1 MVHHLNGKKRI
12 CGSARRMKS
21 GRMVIVVLLVWSLG
35 PLAWQLYTSF
45 CTDQALVMPFAS
57 HEQRW
62 TLTHY
67 QSVLTSNPPFT
78 RYLFNSLFA
87 GFVSTIL
94 TLLLAIPAG
103 YCLSKLG
110 KRSAL
115 IIKCLLIGC
124 ALFPYVLLFLA
135 LLEIA
140 RFLQLGNSLI
150 ALAVPYA
157 ALSQPLAVL
166 LLTSAFSDLP
176 SELEDAARV
185 EGLTLLQRFR
195 WILLPLISP
204 AIASTAILVFLFSWN
219 EYPIALT
226 WISDSDKLTLPVA
239 MARIAGSSIHSVPYG
254 PYAAATVIGS
264 IPLIL
269 LVMVFQKPIVSGLT
283 TGAVKG

>member
-1 MVHHLNGKKRI
+1 MACHLG
-12 CGSARRMKS
+12 GTESFRRSFRKMKVT
-21 GRMVIVVLLVWSLG
+21 RFVIVSLLIWSLG

-45 CTDQALVMPFAS
+45 CTDQALVTPFAS
-57 HEQRW
+57 LDQRW
-62 TLTHY
+62 TLAHY
-67 QSVLTSNPPFT
+67 QSVLQSNPPFI
-78 RYLFNSLFA
+78 RYLLNSLFA
-87 GFVSTIL
+87 GAISTIL
-94 TLLLAIPAG
+94 TLLLAIPAS
-103 YCLSKLG
+103 YSLSKLG

-115 IIKCLLIGC
+115 IIKCVLIGC

-140 RFLQLGNSLI
+140 RYLQLGNNLI
-150 ALAVPYA
+150 ALAIPYA

-166 LLTSAFSDLP
+166 LLTNAFSDLP
-176 SELEDAARV
+176 PELEDAARV
-185 EGLTLLQRFR
+185 EGLSILQRFR

-226 WISDSDKLTLPVA
+226 WISDSDQLTLPVA

-264 IPLIL
+264 IPLIV

>member
-1 MVHHLNGKKRI
+1 MARDHSDEEPLCWSLFQMR
-12 CGSARRMKS
+12 SARFL
-21 GRMVIVVLLVWSLG
+21 IIALLIWSLG
-35 PLAWQLYTSF
+35 PLAWQLYTAF
-45 CTDQALVMPFAS
+45 CTDQALVTPFAAL
-57 HEQRW
+57 EQRW
-62 TLTHY
+62 TLAHY
-67 QSVLTSNPPFT
+67 QSVLQSNPPFI

-87 GFVSTIL
+87 GAISTLL
-94 TLLLAIPAG
+94 TLLLAIPAS
-103 YCLSKLG
+103 YSLSKLG
-110 KRSAL
+110 QRSAL

-140 RFLQLGNSLI
+140 RYLQLGNSLV
-150 ALAVPYA
+150 ALSIPYA

-166 LLTSAFSDLP
+166 LLTNAFSDLP
-176 SELEDAARV
+176 PELEDAARV
-185 EGLTLLQRFR
+185 EGLSVLQRFR

>member
-1 MVHHLNGKKRI
+1 
-12 CGSARRMKS
+12 MKS
-21 GRMVIVVLLVWSLG
+21 GRMVIVVLLIWSLG

-103 YCLSKLG
+103 YCLSKLV

>member
-1 MVHHLNGKKRI
+1 MACDRNGEATILRSR
-12 CGSARRMKS
+12 CRMKPT
-21 GRMVIVVLLVWSLG
+21 RVVMIALLLWSLG

-45 CTDQALVMPFAS
+45 CTDQALVMPFAV
-57 HEQRW
+57 HDQRW
-62 TLTHY
+62 TLAHY
-67 QSVLTSNPPFT
+67 QSVLTSNPPFI

-87 GFVSTIL
+87 GTISTLL
-94 TLLLAIPAG
+94 TLLLAIPAS
-103 YCLSKLG
+103 YSLSKLAR
-110 KRSAL
+110 RSAL
-115 IIKCLLIGC
+115 LIKCLLIGC

-140 RFLQLGNSLI
+140 RYLQLGNSLI
-150 ALAVPYA
+150 ALAIPYA

-166 LLTSAFSDLP
+166 LLTNAFSDLP

-185 EGLTLLQRFR
+185 EGLGVLQRFR

-254 PYAAATVIGS
+254 PYAAATVLGS
-264 IPLIL
+264 IPLVI

>member
-1 MVHHLNGKKRI
+1 
-12 CGSARRMKS
+12 MKAT
-21 GRMVIVVLLVWSLG
+21 RFLILALLVWSLA
-35 PLAWQLYTSF
+35 PLTWQLYTSF
-45 CTDQALVMPFAS
+45 CTDQALVTPFAS
-57 HEQRW
+57 LNQRW
-62 TLTHY
+62 TLDHY
-67 QSVLTSNPPFT
+67 QSVLNSNPPFI
-78 RYLFNSLFA
+78 RYLLNSLFV
-87 GFVSTIL
+87 GGLSTFL
-94 TLLLAIPAG
+94 TLLLAIPAS
-103 YCLSKLG
+103 YSLSKMG
-110 KRSAL
+110 RRSSL
-115 IIKCLLIGC
+115 IIKFFLIGC

-140 RFLQLGNSLI
+140 RYLQLGNSLI

-157 ALSQPLAVL
+157 ALSQPLAIL
-166 LLTSAFSDLP
+166 LLTNAFSDLP
-176 SELEDAARV
+176 AELEDAARV
-185 EGLTLLQRFR
+185 EGLSVVQRFR

-226 WISDSDKLTLPVA
+226 WISDSGKLTLPVA

>member
-1 MVHHLNGKKRI
+1 MARDHSDEEPLCWSLFQMR
-12 CGSARRMKS
+12 SARFL
-21 GRMVIVVLLVWSLG
+21 IIALLIWSLG

-45 CTDQALVMPFAS
+45 CTDQALVTPFAAL
-57 HEQRW
+57 EQRW
-62 TLTHY
+62 TLAHY
-67 QSVLTSNPPFT
+67 QSVLQSNPPFI

-87 GFVSTIL
+87 GAISTLL
-94 TLLLAIPAG
+94 TLLLAIPAS
-103 YCLSKLG
+103 YSLSKLG
-110 KRSAL
+110 QRSAL

-140 RFLQLGNSLI
+140 RYLQLGNSLV
-150 ALAVPYA
+150 ALSIPYA

-166 LLTSAFSDLP
+166 LLTNAFSDLP
-176 SELEDAARV
+176 PELEDAARV
-185 EGLTLLQRFR
+185 EGLSVLQRFR

-254 PYAAATVIGS
+254 PYAAATVVGS